1 VTGQAPV
8 EFADGSRGGGEHLRS
23 LAAWLGGV
31 SEARAAAV
39 LADPAEFRR
48 VLRARMT
55 PQQRLRELE
64 KRYAVPLP

>member
-1 VTGQAPV
+1 MSGEAPV
-8 EFADGSRGGGEHLRS
+8 EFADVSRRGGEHLRS

-31 SEARAAAV
+31 TEDQAAAV
-39 LADPAEFRR
+39 LADKAEYRR

-64 KRYAVPLP
+64 RRYAVPLP